1 MCYKKSDY
9 RCSRWT
15 AVLRSNAK
23 NRVKI
28 HHDIDIMMTL
38 TPTTNARTKKKEED
52 TFNNLQ
58 PSNF

>member
-1 MCYKKSDY
+1 LQPLD
-9 RCSRWT
+9 SRWT